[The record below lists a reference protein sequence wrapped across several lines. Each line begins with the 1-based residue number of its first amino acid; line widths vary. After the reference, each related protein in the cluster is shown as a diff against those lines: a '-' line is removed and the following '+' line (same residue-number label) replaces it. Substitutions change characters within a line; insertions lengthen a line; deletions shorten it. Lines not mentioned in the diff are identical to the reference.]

1 MTNITI
7 AVILSFLLHIFI
19 FFSISFFNSKSL
31 IQQTTKIT
39 NIKYIVEPEQ
49 KDNQEMSMKNT
60 VQKATKKPII
70 LEKDRKNKT
79 PKIYDKDYSLY
90 LREEDDATN
99 ELYESNIVEEVSS
112 RIINDI
118 QSIWVKPN
126 NLAKDIY
133 VDFELRLD
141 RLGNINSYKI
151 TKSSGNMTFDRAA
164 ANAIKKYK
172 RVKYV
177 ATIDNETYKKHFS
190 VFKLRFIPK

>member
-90 LREEDDATN
+90 LSEEDDATN
-99 ELYESNIVEEVSS
+99 ELNESNIVEEVSS

>member
-90 LREEDDATN
+90 LSEEDDATN

>member
-1 MTNITI
+1 MTNIII
-7 AVILSFLLHIFI
+7 AVILSFFLHIFI
-19 FFSISFFNSKSL
+19 FFSINFFNSKSL
-31 IQQTTKIT
+31 IEQTTKIT
-39 NIKYIVEPEQ
+39 NIKYIVDPEQ

-60 VQKATKKPII
+60 VQKVTKKPTI
-70 LEKDRKNKT
+70 LEKDRTNKT
-79 PKIYDKDYSLY
+79 PKIYDKDYTVY
-90 LREEDDATN
+90 LSEEDDATN

-126 NLAKDIY
+126 NLVKDIY

-177 ATIDNETYKKHFS
+177 AAIDNETYKKHFS

>member
-19 FFSISFFNSKSL
+19 FFSINFFNSKSL

-90 LREEDDATN
+90 LSEEDDATN

>member
-90 LREEDDATN
+90 LSEEDDATN
-99 ELYESNIVEEVSS
+99 ELYESNIVQEISS
-112 RIINDI
+112 RIIKDI

-126 NLAKDIY
+126 NLSKDIY

-151 TKSSGNMTFDRAA
+151 TKSSGNVTFDRAA

-172 RVKYV
+172 RIKYV
-177 ATIDNETYKKHFS
+177 ATIDNEIYKKHFS